1 MSAHCGQ
8 LVLAGRA
15 SAAVH
20 PGESPLGDPLTGLN
34 LAALGLDPADDLHRE
49 PQDPLHRDQHGHQ
62 QAQGVHDDVA
72 LMPSIFLAPSK
83 LRDHERVTL

>member
-20 PGESPLGDPLTGLN
+20 PGES
-34 LAALGLDPADDLHRE
+34 LAALGLDPADDLHLE